1 MNNVLVVT
9 YWSYKDALIQ
19 TYTLP
24 YLRIIRSKLP
34 PGAKIYLV
42 TFENRI
48 HQITASEK
56 QKIKGELREEGIYLL
71 SYSYIN
77 FGIKALMQIIP
88 ITLSLLW
95 ISLFNKISTIHC
107 FCTPAGAIGYL
118 LSVISRKQLVI
129 DSYEPHAE
137 AMVENGTWKK
147 NSLQHKVLFFFEKCQ
162 TKRARYIIGTTAG
175 MRNYGQSKY
184 GIVIKNFFTKPAC
197 IDFRLFDHD
206 KLLSKREE
214 LRNKLGLTGKIVGIY
229 AGKIG
234 GIYLEREIF
243 EIIKAAQDHWG
254 DKFRMILLTNAP
266 EPIVKNYLKEL
277 SINSSSVT
285 IKFVGHEQIPSY
297 LSVADFAINP
307 VKPVP
312 TKRFCTSIKDGEY
325 WAMGLPV
332 IIPDNISND
341 SEIIKKHKIGAV
353 LSQLNQE
360 EYKKAV
366 KEIDLLIQN
375 ASGSNLRR
383 EIIDVANQYRNFNI
397 ADNIYSV
404 IYRSRTIRNKI
415 IIFLYNSIFDP
426 LIQSNIYLYIK
437 AISQKIPDKYEF
449 TIITYE
455 EKNELHFYE
464 SEHNQEILNELTLLN
479 IHWIYLKWRPGLNIV
494 NKFLDLI
501 SPLPALIKLK
511 SNGYNSIVSLASV
524 AGSFAHLYSVVL
536 RFKHYLYQ
544 FEPHSDFEVDAKRY
558 KHSSLQYKILNILE
572 KKSVKNAKV
581 ISTGTDAMIR
591 TLNQWGTKGI
601 IYKIPSVVNENK
613 FIFSDTER
621 NLIRN
626 ELNIPENAI
635 VVLYTGKFGGLYY
648 KEEIIEFL
656 GALLKLNPLYYILIV
671 TPNDKKEI
679 EYLCVKQ
686 RIASNKLVV
695 TRSTHNAIHQYYFA
709 ADIGIVG
716 IPSTPSQMYRSPIKT
731 GEYLASGVPYIVCR
745 GVSDDDLYAERYKIG
760 VVVEGMSASS
770 ANYVHPKIMDIL
782 SENKEQLRIRCRKY
796 GIEYRGFSVLYPTFV
811 KALNSLIDDK
821 IFLK

>member
-42 TFENRI
+42 TFESSI
-48 HQITASEK
+48 HQITVPEK
-56 QKIKGELREEGIYLL
+56 QKIKEELSEEGIYLL
-71 SYSYIN
+71 SHSYIN
-77 FGIKALMQIIP
+77 FGIKAFIQIIP

-95 ISLFNKISTIHC
+95 ISLFKKISTIHC

-162 TKRARYIIGTTAG
+162 TKRARYIIGTTPG
-175 MRNYGQSKY
+175 MRNYGQNKY
-184 GIVIKNFFTKPAC
+184 GVVIKNFFTKPAC
-197 IDFRLFDHD
+197 IDFGLFDHD
-206 KLLSKREE
+206 KLISKREE
-214 LRNKLGLTGKIVGIY
+214 IRNKLGLTGKVVGIY

-243 EIIKAAQDHWG
+243 EIIKTAQDHWG
-254 DKFRMILLTNAP
+254 DKFRMILLTSAP
-266 EPIVKNYLKEL
+266 EPLVKNYIREL
-277 SINSSSVT
+277 SINSSSIT
-285 IKFVGHEQIPSY
+285 IKFVDHEQIPSY

-360 EYKKAV
+360 EYKTAIR
-366 KEIDLLIQN
+366 EIDQLIHN
-375 ASGSNLRR
+375 TSGSNLQRK
-383 EIIDVANQYRNFNI
+383 IIDVANHYRNFNI
-397 ADNIYSV
+397 ANSIYSV
-404 IYRSRTIRNKI
+404 IYRSETARNKI
-415 IIFLYNSIFDP
+415 IIFLYNSLFDP
-426 LIQSNIYLYIK
+426 LIQSNIYLYIR
-437 AISQKIPDKYEF
+437 AISQTLPDKYEF
-449 TIITYE
+449 TFITYE
-455 EKNELHFYE
+455 EKNQVDFYT

-479 IHWIYLKWRPGLNIV
+479 IHWISLKWRPGLNIV

-501 SPLPALIKLK
+501 SPLPALIMLK
-511 SNGYNSIVSLASV
+511 SNNYNSIVSLASV
-524 AGSFAHLYSVVL
+524 SGSFAYLYSAVL
-536 RFKHYLYQ
+536 GFNHYLYQ
-544 FEPHSDFEVDAKRY
+544 FEPHSDFEVDANRY
-558 KHSSLQYKILNILE
+558 KHSSLQYKTLNMLE
-572 KKSVKNAKV
+572 KKSVKKAKV
-581 ISTGTDAMIR
+581 ISTGTNAMIQ
-591 TLNQWGTKGI
+591 TLSQWGAKGM

-613 FIFSDTER
+613 FNFSNAER
-621 NLIRN
+621 SLIRN
-626 ELNIPENAI
+626 ELNIPENAT

-656 GALLKLNPLYYILIV
+656 GELLKLNPLYYILIV
-671 TPNDKKEI
+671 TPNDKKEL
-679 EYLCVKQ
+679 EYLCIKHK
-686 RIASNKLVV
+686 ISSNNL
-695 TRSTHNAIHQYYFA
+695 TITGSTHDAIHKYYFA

-716 IPSTPSQMYRSPIKT
+716 IPSTPSQIYRSPIKT
-731 GEYLASGVPYIVCR
+731 GEYLASGIPYIVCR

-782 SENKEQLRIRCRKY
+782 SENKEQLRMRCRKY